1 MKFVTQT
8 APVTIAGIAIR
19 TSNTKAFEEIPLQWK
34 SFFEN
39 QILSLIPNKINDDIF
54 AVYTDYDK
62 VPKNNEDVYSL
73 GYTFILGAA
82 VDRTDRLPANLV
94 STIIPAAKRA
104 VFPIE
109 PAKPEL
115 VGAEWQKIWQMQDLK
130 RAFLPDYEHYSKN
143 GEITNLVSLL

>member
-1 MKFVTQT
+1 
-8 APVTIAGIAIR
+8 
-19 TSNTKAFEEIPLQWK
+19 
-34 SFFEN
+34 
-39 QILSLIPNKINDDIF
+39 
-54 AVYTDYDK
+54 
-62 VPKNNEDVYSL
+62 
-73 GYTFILGAA
+73 
-82 VDRTDRLPANLV
+82 LPSSLV

-143 GEITNLVSLL
+143 GEITILVSIL